1 MPALETRR
9 RVRRGRLDERGQVA
23 PALVAALVG
32 GLAIALVVITLGRGL
47 DQTARAVTASDAA
60 ALAVAKEHQR
70 QFVNSFGVDGG
81 PLADL
86 PAYLNSW
93 GPVSGAERD
102 AADYADANGADV
114 QGQVDFEG
122 YDAGEQRWVYGVRT
136 KQRDPVSDDSDK
148 RAENVSKAEVKITEG
163 LCAGGTGIDY
173 NGTCVTAQVYE
184 DGCEIEEPPP
194 PPPPDP
200 SASPTETPEPPDPP
214 EPAAFC
220 DVNLAESL
228 EWKIRLTK

>member
-1 MPALETRR
+1 MRL
-9 RVRRGRLDERGQVA
+9 RGAWPRPGPRTDQRGQVA

-32 GLAIALVVITLGRGL
+32 GLAIALLVITLGRGL

-60 ALAVAKEHQR
+60 VLAVAKQHQK
-70 QFVNSFGVDGG
+70 QFVNSFGVDGA

-86 PAYLNSW
+86 PNYLRHW
-93 GPVSGAERD
+93 GPVPGAERD

-114 QGQVDFEG
+114 QGGVGFEG
-122 YDAGEQRWVYGVRT
+122 YEDAEHRWVYGVRT
-136 KQRDPVSDDSDK
+136 KQRDPVSDDEDQ
-148 RAENVSKAEVKITEG
+148 RAENYSKAEVEITGG

-173 NGTCVTAQVYE
+173 NGTCVTHEVYE
-184 DGCEIEEPPP
+184 DGCEIEPPP
-194 PPPPDP
+194 PPPRPDP
-200 SASPTETPEPPDPP
+200 TASPSETPEPPDPP

-228 EWKIRLTK
+228 DWKIRLTK